1 MYNAKYFFTDCLI
14 MEKNDLKALIEEI
27 YENLL
32 ERISAD
38 KNASKAQVVNYLKD
52 AIDIV
57 SNINDKDINSIEH
70 AKAAFSNSYKELMAQ
85 SLNSYKSTN
94 EKFGELSQ
102 LNEEAL
108 QKCNNKQIDLETLTT
123 KFSEIQSHM
132 TDEVK
137 KANRIIMEL
146 SEKVKT
152 LEETTNLDPLT
163 KVFNRRALIS
173 YLNGVCSNKSIPYS
187 LHVLMLD
194 IDNFKIINDTYGH
207 IAGDKIL
214 IFISNI
220 LRKTLRDGDKIFRF
234 GGEEFTVILNRNSD
248 EDSEAIANR
257 ILKLI
262 CSNKLVYMGENIS
275 VTASIGM
282 TKFIENDTPDT
293 LLSRADKALYA
304 SKHNGKNMVSKV
316 IK

>member
-1 MYNAKYFFTDCLI
+1 MQ
-14 MEKNDLKALIEEI
+14 KNDLKALIEEI

-32 ERISAD
+32 ERINVD
-38 KNASKAQVVNYLKD
+38 ENASKAQVVNYLKD

-57 SNINDKDINSIEH
+57 SNINDKDIDSIEH
-70 AKAAFSNSYKELMAQ
+70 AKAAFNNSYKELVSQ
-85 SLNSYKSTN
+85 SLSSYKSTN
-94 EKFGELSQ
+94 QKFGELTQ
-102 LNEEAL
+102 LNEQTL

-123 KFSEIQSHM
+123 KFSEIQTHM

-137 KANRIIMEL
+137 KANQIISEL
-146 SEKVKT
+146 SEKVRT

-173 YLNGVCSNKSIPYS
+173 YLNGVCSNKSIPYT

-194 IDNFKIINDTYGH
+194 IDHFKIINDTYGH

-316 IK
+316 MK

>member
-1 MYNAKYFFTDCLI
+1 MK
-14 MEKNDLKALIEEI
+14 KNDLKALVEKI

-32 ERISAD
+32 ERIDED
-38 KNASKAQVVNYLKD
+38 KDATKGQVINYLKD

-57 SNINDKDINSIEH
+57 SNIDDRDIDSIEH
-70 AKAAFSNSYKELMAQ
+70 AKAAFNNSYKELVTK
-85 SLNSYKSTN
+85 SLSSYKSTN
-94 EKFGELSQ
+94 EKFGELTQ
-102 LNEEAL
+102 LNEETL
-108 QKCNNKQIDLETLTT
+108 QQCNEQQIDLQTLTI
-123 KFSEIQSHM
+123 KFGEIQSHM

-137 KANRIIMEL
+137 RANQIISEL

-173 YLNGVCSNKSIPYS
+173 YLNSVCSNKNIPYT
-187 LHVLMLD
+187 LHLLMLD
-194 IDNFKIINDTYGH
+194 LDNFKTINDTYGH

-214 IFISNI
+214 IFVSNI

-234 GGEEFTVILNRNSD
+234 GGEEFTVVLNRNGD
-248 EDSEAIANR
+248 EECELIANR
-257 ILKLI
+257 ILKI
-262 CSNKLVYMGENIS
+262 ISSNKLVYMGENIS

-282 TKFIENDTPDT
+282 TKLFENDTPDS

-316 IK
+316 VK

>member
-1 MYNAKYFFTDCLI
+1 
-14 MEKNDLKALIEEI
+14 MEKNDLKALVEKI

-32 ERISAD
+32 ERIDEEKDAT
-38 KNASKAQVVNYLKD
+38 KGQVIHYLKD

-57 SNINDKDINSIEH
+57 SNIDDRDIDSIEH
-70 AKAAFSNSYKELMAQ
+70 AKAAFNNSYKELVTK
-85 SLNSYKSTN
+85 SLSSYKSTN
-94 EKFGELSQ
+94 EKFGELTQ
-102 LNEEAL
+102 LNEETL
-108 QKCNNKQIDLETLTT
+108 QQCNNQQIDLKTLTT

-132 TDEVK
+132 TEEVK
-137 KANRIIMEL
+137 KANQVISEL
-146 SEKVKT
+146 SQKVKT

-173 YLNGVCSNKSIPYS
+173 YLNNVCSTKEIPYT
-187 LHVLMLD
+187 LHLLMLD
-194 IDNFKIINDTYGH
+194 LDNFKTINDTYGH

-214 IFISNI
+214 IFVSNI

-234 GGEEFTVILNRNSD
+234 GGEEFTIILNRNSD
-248 EDSEAIANR
+248 EECELIANR
-257 ILKLI
+257 ILKI
-262 CSNKLVYMGENIS
+262 ISSNKLVYMGENIS

-282 TKFIENDTPDT
+282 TKLFAKDTPDS

-316 IK
+316 VK